1 MTSVARVAP
10 LPGELELSDPGA
22 FFKSQPG
29 ALNDPH
35 NTIPEDDVWH
45 SNPTVCGEL
54 PCGGT
59 DKMQD
64 GVVLEIDLQDLQP
77 ITPPDGG
84 WGWFV
89 VLGSFLCMFL
99 VDGVCFSYGIF
110 LSELELTFE
119 ASKTQMTLAGAL
131 LTGCY
136 FMVGPIASGLMNRF
150 GARILVMFG
159 ASLSSIGIISST
171 FATNLP
177 IFIGTFGVIG
187 GIGFGLIYVPA
198 ATTVTAWFV
207 KKRATVTGII
217 TAGSGIG
224 VTCYSLVIP
233 HLIQMF
239 TWRGCILLLAA
250 VNLNA
255 AVAGALFR
263 PLQHT
268 CPAAMDKKKGRM
280 DRSKLPA
287 VNENSGEETEPNIRK
302 PPSVSRFP
310 KQTQFLSAQEKSN
323 IQSANLL
330 TTRSVVRIQPLPLD
344 FPCLGFGN
352 LVVSQPLCFLWVAWQ
367 LGTEM
372 LLQLNAESSTADKQL
387 ARQYVESA
395 DTVAQNLTQVAE
407 ENLVLSNPGLS
418 DGVARRIT
426 RRETSRRSNTSWD
439 DIIITHGNQLVPLPE
454 GVPLATSKEKL
465 PKLSM
470 DAVNRIVEEVLGR
483 QAFAS
488 TTSLAATEKPVK
500 SKAPT
505 AYTGSQRWLSSTHS
519 QLGQVSVQPSDNAV
533 VYLKPDNMGSTSYFA
548 SAVSLRAI
556 PDINAGAIDE
566 QAIHDAIMKEL
577 RKEVARPVHRK
588 DLFLSGS
595 LIHINEYLA
604 TPDVESFIRQVTVPA
619 EEIQAKSPIMAMLRS
634 MFGVSILRSPTF
646 QLLNISSIITMIG
659 YIVPYQFLKDNAQ
672 FHGYGETESAYLLA
686 SLGILN
692 TIGRLISGWLSDRPW
707 VNIVLVN
714 NVSLLVSGV
723 ATAILPL
730 LRTYSGMMFYAC
742 FFGFVIAAFIA
753 VRTILIVELIGLDR
767 LSNAFGFLLL
777 FQGIAVV
784 GAPPA
789 LGFMY
794 DTFGNFNVTFIFGGI
809 ALFVSGLLCIPLSSV
824 ARWERGKELAT
835 PEWEDEN
842 VEGCFRAPTKCIR
855 LMRDCCLTRCCPK
868 RFDYETKMEGV
879 SDFQLYDVA

>member
-10 LPGELELSDPGA
+10 LPGEPELSDPGA
-22 FFKSQPG
+22 FYKSQPG
-29 ALNDPH
+29 ALNNPH
-35 NTIPEDDVWH
+35 NTIPEHDVWH
-45 SNPTVCGEL
+45 SNPTVCEEL
-54 PCGGT
+54 PFGGT
-59 DKMQD
+59 DKTQD

-110 LSELELTFE
+110 LSELEITFG

-171 FATNLP
+171 FATDLS

-198 ATTVTAWFV
+198 ATIVTTWFV
-207 KKRATVTGII
+207 NKRATVTGII

-268 CPAAMDKKKGRM
+268 GPAAMDKKKGRM
-280 DRSKLPA
+280 DRSKLPTL
-287 VNENSGEETEPNIRK
+287 NENGAIETEPNVRK
-302 PPSVSRFP
+302 PPSASRFP

-323 IQSANLL
+323 IQ
-330 TTRSVVRIQPLPLD
+330 
-344 FPCLGFGN
+344 
-352 LVVSQPLCFLWVAWQ
+352 
-367 LGTEM
+367 
-372 LLQLNAESSTADKQL
+372 KL
-387 ARQYVESA
+387 ARQYVESM

-418 DGVARRIT
+418 DGIARRIT
-426 RRETSRRSNTSWD
+426 RREGQIRRSNTSWD
-439 DIIITHGNQLVPLPE
+439 DIIITYGNQLVPLPE
-454 GVPLATSKEKL
+454 DVALAASKEEL

-470 DAVNRIVEEVLGR
+470 DTVNRIVEEVLGR

-500 SKAPT
+500 SKAPA

-548 SAVSLRAI
+548 SAISLRAI

-646 QLLNISSIITMIG
+646 QLLNISSIITMVG

-730 LRTYSGMMFYAC
+730 LRTYTGMMFYAC
-742 FFGFVIAAFIA
+742 FFGFAIAAFIA

-835 PEWEDEN
+835 AEWEDEN

-868 RFDYETKMEGV
+868 KLDYETKVEGV